1 MSLRYEIAEEG
12 YYAVMSRF
20 KEKYVSYLT
29 PSNTKNPP
37 LGTPALALDHFPF
50 NFTDLWTVLAVAE
63 MAPDVDE
70 VAPSQKGSRVR
81 AINLG
86 LRIYALSLK
95 QKGGPYK
102 YEDGRATASDAT
114 AAVWSNWFA
123 AFEADPEM
131 WAYRIRITTG
141 LGDQTQSGNYIRQP
155 NRVENVL
162 WVRASTIR
170 IGEA

>member
-12 YYAVMSRF
+12 YYDVVSRF
-20 KEKYVSYLT
+20 REKFASYLT
-29 PSNTKNPP
+29 PTNAKNPP
-37 LGTPALALDHFPF
+37 LGTPALALEYFPF

-63 MAPDVDE
+63 LAPEVDE
-70 VAPSQKGSRVR
+70 VAPSQRGSRVR

-95 QKGGPYK
+95 QQGSPFK

-123 AFEADPEM
+123 AFEADPET
-131 WAYRIRITTG
+131 WAYKVRITTG
-141 LGDQTQSGNYIRQP
+141 LGDQTQSGAYIRQP

-170 IGEA
+170 IEEV

>member
-1 MSLRYEIAEEG
+1 MSLRYEIADEG
-12 YYAVMSRF
+12 YYTAMNRF
-20 KEKYVSYLT
+20 KGKYVSYLT
-29 PSNTKNPP
+29 PTNAKNPP
-37 LGTPALALDHFPF
+37 LGTPALALDYFPY

-63 MAPDVDE
+63 LAPEVDE
-70 VAPSQKGSRVR
+70 VTPSQRGSRVR

-95 QKGGPYK
+95 KQGSTMK

-123 AFEADPEM
+123 AFEADQEM
-131 WAYRIRITTG
+131 WAYKIRITTG
-141 LGDQTQSGNYIRQP
+141 LGDQTEGGGYIRQP
-155 NRVENVL
+155 NQIENVL

-170 IGEA
+170 IEEV